1 GGHEGTLTDDPEM
14 ADLAPDQDALLDEA
28 AQAAARMPDFAEGR
42 LVRSWSGLYDTT
54 PDWNPVLGP
63 VPGLDGLEV
72 AFGFSGH
79 GFKLSPMV
87 GRMLAQSMLG
97 LPTDLPMRPYRITRY
112 AEGDL
117 LTGAYGTG
125 AVS

>member
-1 GGHEGTLTDDPEM
+1 M
-14 ADLAPDQDALLDEA
+14 AEDVDTIVNEA
-28 AQAAARMPDFAEGR
+28 TQAAARLPAFAQGR

-54 PDWNPVLGP
+54 PDWNPVLGG
-63 VPGLDGLEV
+63 VPGITGLQV

-79 GFKLSPMV
+79 GFKLSPMI

-97 LPTDLPMRPYRITRY
+97 MVPDLPIEPYRITRY
-112 AEGDL
+112 AEHQPL
-117 LTGAYGTG
+117 VGAYGTG

>member
-1 GGHEGTLTDDPEM
+1 
-14 ADLAPDQDALLDEA
+14 
-28 AQAAARMPDFAEGR
+28 MPAFGEGR

-54 PDWNPVLGP
+54 PDRNPVLGA
-63 VPGLDGLEV
+63 VPGIGGLQV

-79 GFKLSPMV
+79 GFKLSPMI

-97 LPTDLPMRPYRITRY
+97 LAPDLPIEPYRITRF
-112 AEGDL
+112 AEGAPL
-117 LTGAYGTG
+117 QGAYGTG

>member
-1 GGHEGTLTDDPEM
+1 
-14 ADLAPDQDALLDEA
+14 
-28 AQAAARMPDFAEGR
+28 MPAFAEGQ

-63 VPGLDGLEV
+63 VPGLDGLQV

-87 GRMLAQSMLG
+87 GRLLAQSLLG
-97 LPTDLPMRPYRITRY
+97 QAPDQSLHPYRITRF
-112 AEGDL
+112 AEGEPL
-117 LTGAYGTG
+117 IGSYGVG